1 MICCSLETANR
12 AEASMNKNRRTYR
25 VMIIP
30 ESNGKR
36 TISFQI
42 ARAWVSVLI
51 TVIAAI
57 FIVSVMLMYQ
67 SILIARKHQDYIA
80 LQNNNERLLKENDQ
94 LHTVH
99 KKFVY
104 LDSIATYLEGLSAV
118 EQRGT
123 KEAIIAGPAPKIKS
137 MNTAEIKNDTRSGP
151 ASSNLPVDG
160 WITQKFTN
168 DTTQEKGGHPGIDIA
183 APAGMIIK
191 APAPGTV
198 IAVLQDEDY
207 GTMVVLEHDGGFIT
221 RYGHCEKAMVSVNDK
236 IVQGQVVAL
245 VGNTGHSSAPHLHYE
260 VIKNGKNV
268 DPQQYTLLPVKTVK

>member
-1 MICCSLETANR
+1 
-12 AEASMNKNRRTYR
+12 MNKNRRTYR

-42 ARAWVSVLI
+42 SSAWVSFLI
-51 TVIAAI
+51 SAIACF
-57 FIVSVMLMYQ
+57 FIVSVMLMYK
-67 SILIARKHQDYIA
+67 SVLIARQHQYSIA
-80 LQNNNERLLKENDQ
+80 LQNDNERLLKENNQ
-94 LHTVH
+94 LHMVH
-99 KKFVY
+99 QKFVY
-104 LDSIATYLEGLSAV
+104 LDSIATYLEQLSAV

-123 KEAIIAGPAPKIKS
+123 KEAIIAGPAAKTKS
-137 MNTAEIKNDTRSGP
+137 MTAVETINDPRSDP

-160 WITQKFTN
+160 WTTQTFTN

-183 APAGMIIK
+183 APAGTNIK

-198 IAVLQDEDY
+198 FAVLQDVDY

-221 RYGHCEKAMVSVNDK
+221 RYGHCAKVMVSVGDR
-236 IVQGQVVAL
+236 IVQGQIVAV

-268 DPQQYTLLPVKTVK
+268 DPQQCTPLPGKIVKQRSDNG